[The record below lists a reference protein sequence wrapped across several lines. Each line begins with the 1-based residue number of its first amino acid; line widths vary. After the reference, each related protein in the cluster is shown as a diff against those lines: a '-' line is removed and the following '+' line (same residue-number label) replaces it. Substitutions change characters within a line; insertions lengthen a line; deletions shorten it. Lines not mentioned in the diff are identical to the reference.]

1 MKSLS
6 SGGSLMKKEPAGNKS
21 TVYYIDSK
29 KDSNKSLID
38 RLAHMIDKSGLLKN
52 ITSGE
57 RVAVKMHFG
66 ERGGHGYIRTPF
78 IGKIVQKIIEYNG
91 IPFLT
96 DTNTLY
102 THKRHNAIDHLKT
115 AAINGFTYET
125 VGAPIIIADGLT
137 GNDYEVIKVNG
148 KHFKEIFIGSAVFY
162 ADFIIAVAHFT
173 GHPLGGFGGSIKN
186 LAMGCASIKG
196 KFLQHSEFV
205 PVVDKSLC
213 RLCGACIESCGF
225 NAIKKGKN
233 SIYFI
238 EKKCTGC
245 GECIGA
251 CKYKAIRPKFPRES
265 KKLQEK
271 MVEYVMGIS
280 NQKKKKI
287 VYINFLIDITP
298 GCDCCSLSNSPIVP
312 DLGIMLSSDP
322 VAIDKASVDLVN
334 STPFNPLWSASNKT
348 KSEDKFKMVFKSI
361 DWNSQLD
368 YGQKM
373 GIGNK
378 DYKIIKI

>member
-1 MKSLS
+1 
-6 SGGSLMKKEPAGNKS
+6 MKKKSESDKS
-21 TVYYIDSK
+21 TVYYIETK
-29 KDSNKSLID
+29 KDSKKSLID
-38 RLAHMIDKSGLLKN
+38 RLAHMIDRSCLLNNVEPGDK
-52 ITSGE
+52 
-57 RVAVKMHFG
+57 VALKMHFG

-78 IGKIVQKIIEYNG
+78 IGKIVQKVKEYNG

-102 THKRHNAIDHLKT
+102 MHKRHNAIDHLKT

-125 VGAPIIIADGLT
+125 VGAPIIIADGLN
-137 GNDYEVIKVNG
+137 GNDYEIVEVNG
-148 KHFKEIFIGSAVFY
+148 RHFNEIFIGSAVYY
-162 ADFIIAVAHFT
+162 ADFIIAATHFT

-205 PVVDKSLC
+205 PAVDESLC
-213 RLCGACIESCGF
+213 RLCGTCIETCGF
-225 NAIKKGKN
+225 GAIKKGKK

-251 CKYKAIRPKFPRES
+251 CRYNAIIAKFPRES
-265 KKLQEK
+265 RKLQEK

-280 NQKKKKI
+280 NQKNKKI

-298 GCDCCSLSNSPIVP
+298 GCDCFSLSNSPMVP
-312 DLGIMLSSDP
+312 DLGILLSNDP
-322 VAIDKASVDLVN
+322 IAIDKASVDLIN
-334 STPFNPLWSASNKT
+334 SAPFNPLWSDVNKT
-348 KSEDKFKMVFKSI
+348 KNKDKFKVIYKNI

-378 DYKIIKI
+378 EYEIIRL

>member
-1 MKSLS
+1 MN
-6 SGGSLMKKEPAGNKS
+6 KESKDNKS
-21 TVYYIDSK
+21 IVYYIEAK

-38 RLAHMIDKSGLLKN
+38 RLAQMIDKSCLLKN
-52 ITSGE
+52 IESGD

-66 ERGGHGYIRTPF
+66 ERGGYGYIRTPF

-137 GNDYEVIKVNG
+137 GNDYEIIKVNG
-148 KHFKEIFIGSAVFY
+148 KHFKEIFIGSAIFY
-162 ADFIIAVAHFT
+162 ADFIIAATHFT
-173 GHPLGGFGGSIKN
+173 CHPLGGFGGSIKN

-205 PVVDKSLC
+205 PSVDKNLC
-213 RLCGACIESCGF
+213 RLCGTCIEACSF
-225 NAIKKGKN
+225 DAIRKGKK

-238 EKKCTGC
+238 EKNCKGC

-251 CKYKAIRPKFPRES
+251 CKYNAIRPKFPRES
-265 KKLQEK
+265 RKLQEK
-271 MVEYVMGIS
+271 MVEYVMGITK
-280 NQKKKKI
+280 QKDKKI
-287 VYINFLIDITP
+287 TYINFLIDVTP
-298 GCDCCSLSNSPIVP
+298 ECDCFSASNIPIVP
-312 DLGIMLSSDP
+312 DLGILLSSDP
-322 VAIDKASVDLVN
+322 VAIDKASADLVN
-334 STPFNPLWSASNKT
+334 SAPFSPLWTDTNKT
-348 KSEDKFKMVFKSI
+348 KSEDKFNLINKNI

-378 DYKIIKI
+378 DYRIIRL